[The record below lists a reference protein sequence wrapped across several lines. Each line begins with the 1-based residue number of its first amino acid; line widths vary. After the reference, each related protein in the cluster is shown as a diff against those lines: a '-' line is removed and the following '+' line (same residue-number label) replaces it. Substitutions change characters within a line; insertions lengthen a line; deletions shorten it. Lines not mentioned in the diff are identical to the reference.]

1 MAMKAM
7 QDTYGMVLR
16 QAALENPIGGNCG
29 KQPEDNK
36 KEETKVSSPATNI
49 SSPTIGSSNSRR
61 FTSSNL
67 ELDMYKKSNKR
78 IRPMAEWGNKRK
90 K

>member
-16 QAALENPIGGNCG
+16 EAALENHIGGNCG
-29 KQPEDNK
+29 KQPADNK
-36 KEETKVSSPATNI
+36 KEENKVSSPAAYI
-49 SSPTIGSSNSRR
+49 SSPTIHSSNSRV

-67 ELDMYKKSNKR
+67 DLDMYKKSNKR
-78 IRPMAEWGNKRK
+78 IRPMGERGNKRK